1 MPPRREEPSSP
12 ADAFSTVPP
21 PADERSD
28 DRARAQAARRLV
40 PLRGQWAR
48 VALAHYQLAA
58 SRDGTRQVGFW
69 EVRAVDGLPSEA
81 HWAPQRAYYHVTD
94 KASLVGCNAATA
106 FEVLRAL
113 RRGDLH
119 PDWRITTLPTQ
130 PGHEPYSVAGEVN
143 VHG

>member
-1 MPPRREEPSSP
+1 M
-12 ADAFSTVPP
+12 PP

-48 VALAHYQLAA
+48 VALAHYHLAA

-69 EVRAVDGLPSEA
+69 EVRAVDGLPAEA

-130 PGHEPYSVAGEVN
+130 PGHEPYSVAGEVK

>member
-1 MPPRREEPSSP
+1 MPTNVVG
-12 ADAFSTVPP
+12 AFSRSPFLGWHVPVHKMPKLGTSVSQKCATP
-21 PADERSD
+21 PA
-28 DRARAQAARRLV
+28 
-40 PLRGQWAR
+40 
-48 VALAHYQLAA
+48 
-58 SRDGTRQVGFW
+58 
-69 EVRAVDGLPSEA
+69 EA

-119 PDWRITTLPTQ
+119 PDWRIFTLPTQ
-130 PGHEPYSVAGEVN
+130 PGHEPYSVAGEVK